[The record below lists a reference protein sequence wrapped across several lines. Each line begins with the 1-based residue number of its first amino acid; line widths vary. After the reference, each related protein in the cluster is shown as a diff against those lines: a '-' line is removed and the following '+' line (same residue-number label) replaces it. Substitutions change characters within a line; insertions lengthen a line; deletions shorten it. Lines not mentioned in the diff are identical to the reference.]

1 MSQPVKGA
9 IALEFAG
16 FWRRTGAYI
25 IDAIVLGAFFAFL
38 EPLFWPDFG
47 RLFDVSTDFDTTIW
61 MTQFKALAN
70 VISTILS
77 GLYFV
82 YFWTWRGQTLGMMVA
97 GIKVIRTD
105 GSCVD
110 VGHGIIRYLGFL
122 VSIIPLFLGF
132 IWIAIDARK
141 QGWHDKFADTYV
153 VKIPPA
159 VNEVTTAT
167 PPTAAA

>member
-1 MSQPVKGA
+1 MSETAKGA

-16 FWRRTGAYI
+16 FWRRAGAYI

-47 RLFDVSTDFDTTIW
+47 KLFDVSTNFDSTIW

-97 GIKVIRTD
+97 GVKVIRTD
-105 GSCVD
+105 GTTLD
-110 VGHGIIRYLGFL
+110 VGHGIVRYFGYL

-132 IWIAIDARK
+132 IWIAFDARK
-141 QGWHDKFADTYV
+141 QGWHDKIADTYV
-153 VKIPPA
+153 VKLPPVSEA
-159 VNEVTTAT
+159 TTAT
-167 PPTAAA
+167 TPTATA